1 MIKFLLIV
9 TSSLSAASNSSE
21 EISKAE
27 FLDSEEEL
35 LEVSDE
41 ILEHPSS
48 SKYFSVS
55 WWI

>member
-1 MIKFLLIV
+1 MIKFLLLV

-41 ILEHPSS
+41 IFEHPSS
-48 SKYFSVS
+48 SK
-55 WWI
+55 